1 MREFSF
7 LLVFRCVEDRDR
19 LVVSEELVC
28 RDEVGIPVKGV
39 ITIDISPAI
48 ARRFPDDAHAQ
59 YLRVIPSPICLHD
72 DRPRWQIVK
81 ICFGEIS
88 TTVMG
93 RGVCEIQR
101 DEISRMAR

>member
-1 MREFSF
+1 M
-7 LLVFRCVEDRDR
+7 FRCVEDRDR

-72 DRPRWQIVK
+72 DRPRWQIVE
-81 ICFGEIS
+81 IRFGEIS
-88 TTVMG
+88 TTVM
-93 RGVCEIQR
+93 
-101 DEISRMAR
+101 